1 LTLAQ
6 VPTHFLGVLEEVKKR
21 GGVRLPKLRYI
32 FILFKYSKFH
42 LIYHVRTGIAA
53 GSPIPE
59 ELMRQLIE
67 KLNLTEL
74 TIAYG
79 MSTYRYPFS

>member
-1 LTLAQ
+1 MR
-6 VPTHFLGVLEEVKKR
+6 VIG
-21 GGVRLPKLRYI
+21 
-32 FILFKYSKFH
+32 
-42 LIYHVRTGIAA
+42 RTGVAA

-59 ELMRQLIE
+59 ELMRQLID

-79 MSTYRYPFS
+79 MS